1 MEEVILNSETI
12 TMAHGSGGLASQNLL
27 RELILPNFSNP
38 ALDEL
43 NDGAILNVKSKIAVS
58 TDSFIIRPIFF
69 PGGNIGK
76 LSICGTVN
84 DLAVSGAI
92 PKYLTASVI
101 LEEGF
106 PIDDLKMIVESMSK
120 VAREV
125 GIQIVTGDT
134 KVVERGSADGI
145 FINTTGIG
153 EIIDG
158 VNLSP
163 RNVQAGM
170 KILVSG
176 FLGDHSAAIL
186 SSRHG
191 LETNLESDCAPLSK
205 LTQEMLSTEKN
216 IAAMRDITRGGL
228 AEVLNEIATESNVGI
243 LIDEEKIPIRDEVR
257 GVCEIL
263 GFDPLNL
270 ANEGKLIAFVPSESA
285 EKILDTMRKN
295 PFGKNACEIGEVV
308 TNSRG
313 RVGMKTSIG
322 SIRVVDFPPG
332 ELVPRIC

>member
-1 MEEVILNSETI
+1 
-12 TMAHGSGGLASQNLL
+12 MAHGSGGLASQKLL
-27 RELILPNFSNP
+27 RDLILPNFSNP
-38 ALDEL
+38 KLDEL
-43 NDGAILNVKSKIAVS
+43 NDGAILEVKSKIAIS

-69 PGGNIGK
+69 PGGDIGK

-92 PKYLTASVI
+92 PKYLSASVI

-106 PIDDLKMIVESMSK
+106 SIDDLKKIVESMSK
-120 VAREV
+120 IAREI

-153 EIIDG
+153 EVIDG
-158 VNLSP
+158 VSLSP
-163 RNVQAGM
+163 RNVRAGM

-176 FLGDHSAAIL
+176 FLGDHSATIL
-186 SSRHG
+186 SRRHN
-191 LETNLESDCAPLSK
+191 LETTLESDCAPLSN
-205 LTQEMLSTEKN
+205 LTREMLETEKK

-228 AEVLNEIATESNVGI
+228 SEVLNEIAVAADLGI

-257 GVCEIL
+257 GICEIL

-270 ANEGKLIAFVPSESA
+270 ANEGKLLAIVPDESV
-285 EKILDTMRKN
+285 EKVLETMRQN
-295 PFGKNACEIGEVV
+295 PLGKDACEIGEVLEK
-308 TNSRG
+308 SRG
-313 RVGMKTSIG
+313 RVGMKTAIG